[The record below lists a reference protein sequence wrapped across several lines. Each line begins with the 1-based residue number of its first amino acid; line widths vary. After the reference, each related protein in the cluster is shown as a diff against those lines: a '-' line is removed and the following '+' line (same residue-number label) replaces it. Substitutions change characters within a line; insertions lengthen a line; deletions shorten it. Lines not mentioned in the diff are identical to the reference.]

1 MNLNLYGWDNFYET
15 QLTEKDKNN
24 FIPGRITAENKTNY
38 KAATGKGEIIVE
50 LTGKLMF
57 TLANNEF
64 PKVGDWV
71 LINYFEG
78 DRGIIERILQRKTKL
93 SRKVPGVKTEEQIFA
108 ANIDY
113 AVIVQAVDKTYNFN
127 RLQRMIT
134 AARQSDLNIIVVLS
148 KSDMCPDLESVKHQV
163 RSEFPSLTAL
173 PTSIYDSD
181 CYNALLEI
189 LTPAQ
194 TYILVGVSGAGKS
207 TLINNLFGEEIIK
220 TQEVR
225 SNDLKGK
232 HTTTRRELYLL
243 PNGSI
248 LIDSPGIREFQL
260 WEEENSSIGLTGYF
274 GEIEEKC
281 KFNDCTHLHEK
292 GCAVIEAVESGI
304 ISKANY
310 ENYRKMKK
318 EIDYLNSR
326 QDQHSQLE
334 RKKKRKQINK
344 EIKRFY
350 NLKNG
355 KRF

>member
-1 MNLNLYGWDNFYET
+1 MNLNLYGWDNFFES
-15 QLTEKDKNN
+15 QLTEKDRSN

-38 KAATGKGEIIVE
+38 KAITDKGEIIVE

-57 TLANNEF
+57 TLANSEF

-78 DRGIIERILQRKTKL
+78 DRGIIERILNRKTKL
-93 SRKVPGVKTEEQIFA
+93 SRKVAGVKTEEQIFA
-108 ANIDY
+108 ANIDC

-134 AARQSDLNIIVVLS
+134 AAKQSNLKIIIVLS
-148 KSDMCPDLESVKHQV
+148 KSDLCSDLESIKSQVK
-163 RSEFPSLTAL
+163 SEFPSLTAL
-173 PTSIYDSD
+173 FSSIFDSD
-181 CYNALLEI
+181 GYGEVLEFLI
-189 LTPAQ
+189 KAR
-194 TYILVGVSGAGKS
+194 TYILIGVSGAGKS

-225 SNDLKGK
+225 SNDGKGK
-232 HTTTRRELYLL
+232 HTTTRRELFLL
-243 PNGSI
+243 PNESI

-260 WEEENSSIGLTGYF
+260 WEDENFSTGLAGYF

-281 KFNDCTHLHEK
+281 KFNDCSHLHET
-292 GCAVIEAVESGI
+292 GCAVIEAVKAGI
-304 ISKANY
+304 ISEANY
-310 ENYRKMKK
+310 NNYQKMKK
-318 EIDYLNSR
+318 EIDYLNTR
-326 QDQHSQLE
+326 QDQFAQLE

-350 NLKNG
+350 SLKNG
-355 KRF
+355 KRS